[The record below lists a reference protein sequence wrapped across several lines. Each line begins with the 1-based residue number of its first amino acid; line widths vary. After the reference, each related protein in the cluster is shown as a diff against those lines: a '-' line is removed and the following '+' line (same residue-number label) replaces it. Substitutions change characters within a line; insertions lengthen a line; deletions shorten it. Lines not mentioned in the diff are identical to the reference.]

1 MMPPRQRRLI
11 LSLLCCSAAAIAQD
25 NPEAGRVERNGDRA
39 TLIVDGPRP
48 VDSAAITLAQE
59 FGMRVNAED
68 PPYVFKDDVT
78 APDFSRYPTLRRDV
92 RIPKGGR
99 LEVGFRIKP
108 NGSPEDIP
116 GLLNS
121 LREAA
126 NAQFPFA
133 YRLDVD
139 GDWYSLVPTKTRDV
153 LGRVIEITPLLDRH
167 VTIPPGKRSIAA
179 SAQLMA
185 DALSAQTG
193 LRVSCCQVGVAGIPW
208 GIAEVRFEAHDEPA
222 RDVLKRLI
230 KAAAG
235 RRETEYW
242 LQRCDPLPSTWC
254 FINVSRGPN

>member
-1 MMPPRQRRLI
+1 MAPWQRRLI
-11 LSLLCCSAAAIAQD
+11 LSVLWCSVAVAAQD
-25 NPEAGRVERNGDRA
+25 NPEAGRVERNGGQA
-39 TLIVDGPRP
+39 TLIVDSARP

-68 PPYVFKDDVT
+68 PPYVYKDDIT

-92 RIPKGGR
+92 RIPTGGR
-99 LEVGFRIKP
+99 LEVSFRIKSD
-108 NGSPEDIP
+108 GSPEDIP
-116 GLLNS
+116 GLMHS
-121 LREAA
+121 LVDAA
-126 NAQFPFA
+126 NARFPFA

-139 GDWYSLVPTKTRDV
+139 GNWYSLVPTHTRDALSNAV
-153 LGRVIEITPLLDRH
+153 EITPLLDRRIM
-167 VTIPPGKRSIAA
+167 IPPGKRSIAA

-193 LRVSCCQVGVAGIPW
+193 LRVSCCQAFVAGIPW
-208 GIAEVRFEAHDEPA
+208 GIAEVPFEAHDEPA

-230 KAAAG
+230 KAGAG

-254 FINVSRGPN
+254 FINVTRAPN